1 MAKTDK
7 PVTQQV
13 KGLRVTTKTE
23 DRVTCAGHQW
33 AGISEV
39 PAAPFS
45 ARHIAELKACEAL
58 TVEDIEVTVN
68 A

>member
-1 MAKTDK
+1 MAKKDT
-7 PVTQQV
+7 TAQAV

-33 AGISEV
+33 AGVSEV
-39 PAAPFS
+39 PAAGYS
-45 ARHIAELKACEAL
+45 ARQITELKECPDL
-58 TVEDIEVTVN
+58 TVEDIEVTVD

>member
-1 MAKTDK
+1 MATK
-7 PVTQQV
+7 PTPTKPA

-39 PAAPFS
+39 PAANYS
-45 ARHIAELKACEAL
+45 ARQITELRECPDL
-58 TVEDIEVTVN
+58 VVEDIEVTVD